1 MSSAA
6 HAYSRTAR
14 TGLSAR
20 QLEASVLRQC
30 TADLLRAADA
40 PDDQAGLLAALDQNR
55 RLWSLFS
62 SAARAADNDLPV
74 ALKASARRI
83 AGFVFKH
90 TMDSVQAPANGEK
103 TPLKTLLEPLIVL
116 NRNLITGLE
125 RSAG

>member
-30 TADLLRAADA
+30 NSDLLRAGDA
-40 PDDQAGLLAALDQNR
+40 PDDHTGLLAALDQNR

-62 SAARAADNDLPV
+62 SAARADDNDQPFEVRASTLKV
-74 ALKASARRI
+74 AAY
-83 AGFVFKH
+83 VFKH
-90 TMDSVQAPANGEK
+90 TMDIIQAQADGSK
-103 TPLKTLLEPLIVL
+103 TPLKVLLEPLIRL
-116 NRNLITGLE
+116 NRNLISGLE
-125 RSAG
+125 RSVG

>member
-14 TGLSAR
+14 TGLTVR

-30 TADLLRAADA
+30 TADLLRAGDA
-40 PDDQAGLLAALDQNR
+40 PDDQTGLLAALDQNR

-62 SAARAADNDLPV
+62 SAARASDNDLPV
-74 ALKASARRI
+74 AVKASTLTMA
-83 AGFVFKH
+83 AFVFKQ
-90 TMDSVQAPANGEK
+90 TMDIIQAQADGNK
-103 TPLKTLLEPLIVL
+103 TPLKVLLEPLIRL
-116 NRNLITGLE
+116 NRNLISGLE